1 MKSKMMNA
9 NKVWYVTGAS
19 KGLGLSLVKKVLA
32 EGYRV
37 AATSRSVAQLQ
48 DAVGKHENFLA
59 LEVNL
64 ADNESIWESVQ
75 KTHKHFG
82 SIDVVVNNAGY
93 GIGGAAEEL
102 SDKEIKDSFDINVF
116 ATIHVVQYVLPFMR
130 AQCSGSII
138 NIASIAGFAAA
149 TGWGMYA
156 ATKFAVVGF
165 TEVLAEDVRD
175 FGIKVTVAEPGA
187 FRTEFLSGESLV
199 VSKNKMDAYQSVRD
213 SHARYQIMNGAQAGD
228 PDKAAEVFIALVEN
242 PNPPVRLFMGTDAY
256 TRANAKL
263 ELIKAELEQ
272 WKELS
277 FSTDFTA

>member
-213 SHARYQIMNGAQAGD
+213 SHARYQTMNGAQAGD

>member
-1 MKSKMMNA
+1 MMNA

-19 KGLGLSLVKKVLA
+19 KGLGLSLVKKLLA

-37 AATSRSVAQLQ
+37 AATSRSAAQLL
-48 DAVGKHENFLA
+48 DAVGEHEHFLA

-64 ADNESIWESVQ
+64 ADNDSIWESVQ
-75 KTHKHFG
+75 KTYKHFG

-93 GIGGAAEEL
+93 GIGGAVEEL

-116 ATIHVVQYVLPFMR
+116 ATINVVQHVLPFMR
-130 AQCSGSII
+130 TQGSGSII

-175 FGIKVTVAEPGA
+175 LGIKVTVVEPGA
-187 FRTEFLSGESLV
+187 FRTEFLSGESLMI
-199 VSKNKMDAYQSVRD
+199 SKNQIDAYQLVRD
-213 SHARYQIMNGAQAGD
+213 SLALYQKRDGVQAGD
-228 PDKAAEVFIALVEN
+228 PDKAAEVFIALAEN

-256 TRANAKL
+256 TRANAKIEVL
-263 ELIKAELEQ
+263 KNELEQ

-277 FSTDFTA
+277 FSTDFTV

>member
-1 MKSKMMNA
+1 MA
-9 NKVWYVTGAS
+9 
-19 KGLGLSLVKKVLA
+19 LA
-32 EGYRV
+32 ELSGEL
-37 AATSRSVAQLQ
+37 SHGEHP
-48 DAVGKHENFLA
+48 DFLA

-64 ADNESIWESVQ
+64 TDTDCIWESVQ
-75 KTHKHFG
+75 RTNDRFG

-102 SDKEIKDSFDINVF
+102 TEEEIKSSFDINVF
-116 ATIHVVQYVLPFMR
+116 ATIHVVQHVVPLMR
-130 AQCSGSII
+130 AQGSGSII

-165 TEVLAEDVRD
+165 SEVLAEDVRD

-187 FRTEFLSGESLV
+187 FRTEFLSDESLV
-199 VSKNKMDAYQSVRD
+199 TSKNKIGAYQAVRD
-213 SHARYQIMNGAQAGD
+213 SHARYQTMNGAQAGD
-228 PDKAAEVFIALVEN
+228 PDKAAAVFIALAEN

-256 TRANAKL
+256 NRANAKL

-272 WKELS
+272 WKDLS
-277 FSTDFTA
+277 FSTDYKA

>member
-1 MKSKMMNA
+1 MSTK
-9 NKVWYVTGAS
+9 KVWYVTGAS
-19 KGLGLSLVKKVLA
+19 KGLGLSLVKKLLA
-32 EGYRV
+32 NDYRV
-37 AATSRSVAQLQ
+37 AATSRSAAQLQ
-48 DAVGKHENFLA
+48 EAVGDHPDFLA

-64 ADNESIWESVQ
+64 ADTDCIWESIQ
-75 KTHKHFG
+75 RTKKHFG

-102 SDKEIKDSFDINVF
+102 TEQEIKDSFDINIF
-116 ATIHVVQYVLPFMR
+116 ATINVVQHVLPLMR
-130 AQCSGSII
+130 AQRSGSII

-149 TGWGMYA
+149 TGWSMYA

-165 TEVLAEDVRD
+165 SEVLAEDVRD

-187 FRTEFLSGESLV
+187 FRTRFLSQESLV
-199 VSKNKMDAYQSVRD
+199 VSKNKIDAYQAVRD
-213 SHARYQIMNGAQAGD
+213 SHVRYQTMNGAQAGD
-228 PDKAAEVFIALVEN
+228 PDKAAEVFIALAEN

-256 TRANAKL
+256 NRANAKL

-277 FSTDFTA
+277 FSTDYKV

>member
-1 MKSKMMNA
+1 MNA
-9 NKVWYVTGAS
+9 KKVWYVTGAS
-19 KGLGLSLVKKVLA
+19 KGLGLSLVKKLLA

-37 AATSRSVAQLQ
+37 AATSRSAAQLL
-48 DAVGKHENFLA
+48 DAVGVNEDFLA

-64 ADNESIWESVQ
+64 ADNDSIWESVQ
-75 KTHKHFG
+75 KTYKHFG

-116 ATIHVVQYVLPFMR
+116 ATINVVQHVLPFMR
-130 AQCSGSII
+130 AQGSGSII

-149 TGWGMYA
+149 TGWGIYA

-165 TEVLAEDVRD
+165 SDVLAEDVRD
-175 FGIKVTVAEPGA
+175 LGIKVTVVAPGA

-199 VSKNKMDAYQSVRD
+199 VSKNKIDAYQSVRD
-213 SHARYQIMNGAQAGD
+213 SHARYQTMNGVQAGD
-228 PDKAAEVFIALVEN
+228 PDKAAEVFIALAEN

-256 TRANAKL
+256 NRANAKL
-263 ELIKAELEQ
+263 ELIKSELEQ

-277 FSTDFTA
+277 FITDFSG

>member
-19 KGLGLSLVKKVLA
+19 KGLGLSLVKKLLA

-37 AATSRSVAQLQ
+37 AATSRSAAQLQ
-48 DAVGKHENFLA
+48 DVVGEHEDFLA
-59 LEVNL
+59 LEVDL
-64 ADNESIWESVQ
+64 TDNDSIWESVQ
-75 KTHKHFG
+75 KAHKHFG

-102 SDKEIKDSFDINVF
+102 SDKEIKDCFDINVF
-116 ATIHVVQYVLPFMR
+116 ATINVVQHVLPFMR
-130 AQCSGSII
+130 AQGSGSII

-149 TGWGMYA
+149 MGWGMYA

-165 TEVLAEDVRD
+165 TEVLAEEVRD

-187 FRTEFLSGESLV
+187 FRTEFLSGASLV
-199 VSKNKMDAYQSVRD
+199 VSKNKIDAYESVRD
-213 SHARYQIMNGAQAGD
+213 SLALYQKRDGVQAGD
-228 PDKAAEVFIALVEN
+228 PNKAAEVFIALAEN

-256 TRANAKL
+256 ARANAKL
-263 ELIKAELEQ
+263 ELIKGELEQ

-277 FSTDFTA
+277 FSTDFPA